1 MTDLE
6 PEITEQAAAPRDL
19 LTVAEAAALTGLAQR
34 TIYRAI
40 ARGELRACRV
50 CSRLRI
56 PRDWFDDWI
65 ERGVVQP
72 EPGLVI
78 PPQLPVAAPGSFKA
92 LLRHGEQRS
101 DR

>member
-6 PEITEQAAAPRDL
+6 PEITEQAAPPRDL
-19 LTVAEAAALTGLAQR
+19 LTVADAAALTGLAQR

-56 PRDWFDDWI
+56 PREWFNDWI

-72 EPGLVI
+72 ERALVI
-78 PPQLPVAAPGSFKA
+78 PPQLPA
-92 LLRHGEQRS
+92 
-101 DR
+101 